1 MNVAIYCGSQ
11 TGKSPIYIESAK
23 ELGET
28 LAKEKIGIVYG
39 GSNIGIMGAVA
50 DAALAHNGEV
60 IGIMPEHLQKREI
73 AHLHLTE
80 IHFVESMHVRKKKMV
95 DLSDAFIAL
104 PGGCGTLDE
113 YFEVFTWAQIGLHE
127 NPVIL
132 YNINGFYD
140 ALIQHFE
147 KMFEEGFIREEQRS
161 ILKVATNVND
171 ILTILNEHHNTL
183 LKRDINKS
191 NDLY

>member
-11 TGKSPIYIESAK
+11 TGKSPIYMEKAK
-23 ELGET
+23 ELGAQ
-28 LAKEKIGIVYG
+28 LASASIGIVYG
-39 GSNIGIMGAVA
+39 GSNVGLMGAVA
-50 DAALAHNGEV
+50 DAALANNGKV

-80 IHFVESMHVRKKKMV
+80 IHFVDSMHVRKKKMI

-113 YFEVFTWAQIGLHE
+113 YFEVFTWAQIGLHN

-140 ALIQHFE
+140 ALILHFN
-147 KMFEEGFIREEQRS
+147 KMIEEGFIREEQRD
-161 ILKVATNVND
+161 ILQVATSAED
-171 ILTILNEHHNTL
+171 ILEK
-183 LKRDINKS
+183 LKKV
-191 NDLY
+191 

>member
-28 LAKEKIGIVYG
+28 LAKEEIGIVYG

>member
-11 TGKSPIYIESAK
+11 TGKNSVYIEKAK
-23 ELGET
+23 ELGEL
-28 LAKEKIGIVYG
+28 LAKSSIGIVYG
-39 GSNIGIMGAVA
+39 GSNVGLMGAVA
-50 DAALAHNGEV
+50 DAALAYNGNV

-80 IHFVESMHVRKKKMV
+80 IHFVESMHERKKKMI
-95 DLSDAFIAL
+95 DLSDAYIAL

-113 YFEVFTWAQIGLHE
+113 YFEVFTWAQIGLHS

-140 ALIQHFE
+140 ALILHFN
-147 KMFEEGFIREEQRS
+147 KMFEEGFIREEQREILQVATKPEEILA
-161 ILKVATNVND
+161 ILKG
-171 ILTILNEHHNTL
+171 
-183 LKRDINKS
+183 K
-191 NDLY
+191 

>member
-11 TGKSPIYIESAK
+11 TGKSPIYMEKAK
-23 ELGET
+23 ELGAQ
-28 LAKEKIGIVYG
+28 LASASIGIVYG
-39 GSNIGIMGAVA
+39 GSNVGLMGAVA
-50 DAALAHNGEV
+50 DAALANNGKV

-80 IHFVESMHVRKKKMV
+80 IHFVDSMHVRKKKMI

-113 YFEVFTWAQIGLHE
+113 YFEVFTWAQIGLHN

-140 ALIQHFE
+140 ALILHFN
-147 KMFEEGFIREEQRS
+147 KMIEEGFIREEQRD
-161 ILKVATNVND
+161 ILQVATSAED
-171 ILTILNEHHNTL
+171 ILDKLKKILA
-183 LKRDINKS
+183 KDK
-191 NDLY
+191 

>member
-11 TGKSPIYIESAK
+11 TGKNSVYIEKAK
-23 ELGET
+23 ELGKL
-28 LAKEKIGIVYG
+28 LAKSNIGVVYG
-39 GSNIGIMGAVA
+39 GSNSGLMGAVA
-50 DAALAHNGEV
+50 DEALAHNGRV

-80 IHFVESMHVRKKKMV
+80 IHFVESMHVRKKKMI

-113 YFEVFTWAQIGLHE
+113 YFEVFTWAQIGLHH

-132 YNINGFYD
+132 YNMNGFYD
-140 ALIQHFE
+140 ALIQHFD
-147 KMFEEGFIREEQRS
+147 KMIEEGFIHQEQRG
-161 ILKVATNVND
+161 ILKVATTAED
-171 ILTILNEHHNTL
+171 IVKILNDHQESLTTKETN
-183 LKRDINKS
+183 
-191 NDLY
+191 

>member
-1 MNVAIYCGSQ
+1 MIMNVAIYCGSQ
-11 TGKSPIYIESAK
+11 TGKNPIYVEKAK
-23 ELGET
+23 ELGAQ
-28 LAKEKIGIVYG
+28 LASASIGIVYG
-39 GSNIGIMGAVA
+39 GSNVGLMGAIA
-50 DAALAHNGEV
+50 DAALDHNGKV

-80 IHFVESMHVRKKKMV
+80 IHFVDSMHTRKKKMI

-113 YFEVFTWAQIGLHE
+113 YFEVFTWAQIGLHN

-140 ALIQHFE
+140 ALIQHFN
-147 KMFEEGFIREEQRS
+147 KMIEEGFIREEQ
-161 ILKVATNVND
+161 KD
-171 ILTILNEHHNTL
+171 ILQIATSTDDILEK
-183 LKRDINKS
+183 LKIVQATRDQ
-191 NDLY
+191 

>member
-73 AHLHLTE
+73 AHLNLTE

-147 KMFEEGFIREEQRS
+147 KMFEEGFIREEQRN

>member
-11 TGKSPIYIESAK
+11 TGKKPIYIEKAK

-28 LAKEKIGIVYG
+28 LAKSKMGIVYG
-39 GSNIGIMGAVA
+39 GSNVGLMGAVA
-50 DAALAHNGEV
+50 DAALAHSGRV

-95 DLSDAFIAL
+95 DLSDAYIAL

-113 YFEVFTWAQIGLHE
+113 YFEVFTWAQIGLHH

-132 YNINGFYD
+132 YNIDGFYD
-140 ALIQHFE
+140 TLILHFE
-147 KMFEEGFIREEQRS
+147 KMMEEGFIKEEQRG
-161 ILKVATNVND
+161 ILKVASTAD
-171 ILTILNEHHNTL
+171 EILTLLMDQQTIL
-183 LKRDINKS
+183 LKRGS
-191 NDLY
+191 

>member
-11 TGKSPIYIESAK
+11 TGKSPIYMEKAK
-23 ELGET
+23 ELGAQ
-28 LAKEKIGIVYG
+28 LASASIGIVYG
-39 GSNIGIMGAVA
+39 GSNVGLMGAVA
-50 DAALAHNGEV
+50 DAALANNGKV

-80 IHFVESMHVRKKKMV
+80 IHFVDSMHVRKKKMI

-113 YFEVFTWAQIGLHE
+113 YFEVFTWSQIGIHSK
-127 NPVIL
+127 PIIL

-140 ALIQHFE
+140 SIIQHFE
-147 KMFEEGFIREEQRS
+147 KMIEEGFIRESQHSLLQIATSVDEVFS
-161 ILKVATNVND
+161 ILQYTKQN
-171 ILTILNEHHNTL
+171 LM
-183 LKRDINKS
+183 KKGS
-191 NDLY
+191 